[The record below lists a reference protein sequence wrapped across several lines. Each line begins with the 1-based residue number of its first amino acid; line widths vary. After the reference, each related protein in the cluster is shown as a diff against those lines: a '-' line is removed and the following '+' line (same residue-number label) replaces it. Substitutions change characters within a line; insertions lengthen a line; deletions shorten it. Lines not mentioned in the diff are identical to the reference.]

1 MQPYEDELS
10 LRDLVLLL
18 RRKQRWIWLFTFLS
32 LLVGAVYA
40 FVIAKP
46 VYESSVVFS
55 VSPLKVKAQLE
66 EKIQLQQRGLLT
78 FEGLK
83 ALAFS
88 QENLAR
94 TLELARKNS
103 ASWPESWEGLDKAT
117 LLARLQE
124 KLSLAN
130 KTAKTTSPS
139 EPPTLIAVQ
148 KARVG
153 DPALAAALANAWA
166 KVTAQMVNDLPA
178 RQLKANLRAL
188 AEQIA
193 PAEAAYRKAQKA
205 WEGFQKETNL
215 AEWKKELAQRI
226 SEKVSIQSQ
235 VQDLERHIQEKKA
248 RLEELKKQLARER
261 QNFAGKVS
269 PTELAFVNRSLSEA
283 KAFIQKQYEAA
294 AKAFAEATAK
304 LVTFQSKTPL
314 DRWKAELVKYRNKAA
329 SVELRLRELATERA
343 KLKTKLR
350 TVEAAL
356 QRTPQTL
363 VLRRE
368 VTADPVTGL
377 AAARDL
383 EALRGLK
390 LENETLYGVYTDLEK
405 RRNSILVELDAMATE
420 EEALAK
426 ERDRLRFAI
435 DDLRSK
441 LSKAQA
447 EMERLDLETK
457 IAKTRYEGWR
467 KLAEEYKQVSGN
479 LAFENPDPVYQK
491 LRAERL
497 SLEVELRELRT
508 RLAGLK
514 NQLAYDEKR
523 IGELRAKVAAAELQA
538 DRLQEN
544 LRLTKETY
552 LALKQKQ
559 TDLKIELASLQNS
572 LAQVL
577 SPAYPIPEPV
587 APRKMLILALSGF
600 LGLML
605 GVFAAFLSAALE
617 PPPNPQSA

>member
-46 VYESSVVFS
+46 VYESSAVLS

-103 ASWPESWEGLDKAT
+103 ASWPESWEGLDEAA

-130 KTAKTTSPS
+130 KTAKTASPG

-148 KARVG
+148 KARAG

-188 AEQIA
+188 AEQIEPA
-193 PAEAAYRKAQKA
+193 ESAYRAAQEAWRAFKARDERDAWKTELKKNEVRIAEIASRLASIPTELKIRQAVIAALRRELASTPEKLILRSALVANPLAEAAAFELEPRLGALR
-205 WEGFQKETNL
+205 NL
-215 AEWKKELAQRI
+215 AMQNETINPTYIDAKRKLQELSVQVARIQR
-226 SEKVSIQSQ
+226 EQAALQ
-235 VQDLERHIQEKKA
+235 A
-248 RLEELKKQLARER
+248 ELKER
-261 QNFAGKVS
+261 
-269 PTELAFVNRSLSEA
+269 
-283 KAFIQKQYEAA
+283 
-294 AKAFAEATAK
+294 
-304 LVTFQSKTPL
+304 
-314 DRWKAELVKYRNKAA
+314 
-329 SVELRLRELATERA
+329 TERA
-343 KLKTKLR
+343 AELR
-350 TVEAAL
+350 K
-356 QRTPQTL
+356 RI
-363 VLRRE
+363 
-368 VTADPVTGL
+368 AD
-377 AAARDL
+377 
-383 EALRGLK
+383 
-390 LENETLYGVYTDLEK
+390 
-405 RRNSILVELDAMATE
+405 
-420 EEALAK
+420 
-426 ERDRLRFAI
+426 
-435 DDLRSK
+435 
-441 LSKAQA
+441 AQA
-447 EMERLDLETK
+447 E
-457 IAKTRYEGWR
+457 
-467 KLAEEYKQVSGN
+467 
-479 LAFENPDPVYQK
+479 
-491 LRAERL
+491 AERL
-497 SLEVELRELRT
+497 S
-508 RLAGLK
+508 
-514 NQLAYDEKR
+514 
-523 IGELRAKVAAAELQA
+523 
-538 DRLQEN
+538 EN

-600 LGLML
+600 LGLMV